1 MNTQIEK
8 LNGDDIDKFVQ
19 LIEVFED
26 VFEMKNFKMPDVLYL
41 QELLTKP
48 DFFVFV
54 ATSENIVIGGL
65 TSYVMHQYYSSSPL
79 VYIFDLAVKREFQRQ
94 GLGKIL
100 IKANNDHSKLIGA
113 ETVMVQSDLEDE
125 HAIEFYKS
133 TGATGQEVI
142 HFDYM
147 LNRYNKC
154 DNF

>member
-8 LNGDDIDKFVQ
+8 LNSDDIDKFVQ

-26 VFEMKNFKMPDVLYL
+26 IFEMKNFKMPDILYL
-41 QELLTKP
+41 QELLKKN

-54 ATSENIVIGGL
+54 ATSENKVVGGL

-94 GLGKIL
+94 GLGKML
-100 IKANNDHSKLIGA
+100 IKANNDHSRSIGA
-113 ETVMVQSDLEDE
+113 ETVMIQADLEDE

-133 TGATGQEVI
+133 TGAMGQDVI
-142 HFDYM
+142 NFDYM
-147 LNRYNKC
+147 LK
-154 DNF
+154 DI